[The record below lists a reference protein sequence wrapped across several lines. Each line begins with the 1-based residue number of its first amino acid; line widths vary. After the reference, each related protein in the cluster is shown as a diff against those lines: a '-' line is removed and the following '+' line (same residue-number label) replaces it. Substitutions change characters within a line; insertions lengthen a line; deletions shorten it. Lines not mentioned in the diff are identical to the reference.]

1 MMGNRSSAEAWSTS
15 PVDDCLAKLGLC
27 EEEAG
32 ECREKVEALEAAN
45 TLLQHPAVL
54 IGLAVLL
61 AALAALEIIRQ
72 VWHLQAGSIPGSF
85 PADRLLG
92 WVCRRIGRALRPLLC
107 ASVARAAGPDA
118 AAAVGDLVDPFLV
131 SPPSATSTPADR
143 PAAAVVTIRPR
154 LATPSTVRVTR
165 SAPTPP
171 APPPSVATVWQ
182 SARSAVPPRSSR
194 SVLSVERSAFDLALA
209 ARRLEAGPPSLQIE
223 LDRLNRPYENVRYF
237 KVLT

>member
-1 MMGNRSSAEAWSTS
+1 MMGIKHSAAAWTSS
-15 PVDDCLAKLGLC
+15 PVDDCLAKLGIC

-45 TLLQHPAVL
+45 ALLQHPAVL

-154 LATPSTVRVTR
+154 LATPSVSRVSR
-165 SAPTPP
+165 CMPPTPP

-182 SARSAVPPRSSR
+182 SARSAPQLRSS
-194 SVLSVERSAFDLALA
+194 LEIERSAFGLALA
-209 ARRLEAGPPSLQIE
+209 ARRLEQGPSSLQME
-223 LDRLNRPYENVRYF
+223 LDQLNRPYENVRYL
-237 KVLT
+237 KV